1 MVQFGSKLLKL
12 SVATF
17 QDLGYKVNYAAADKY
32 DGRNTTCC
40 FTGNDSVSLESIQP
54 ALSESAKEYAT
65 DIGRK
70 LWKERKDSMPEVRS
84 LRKDDG
90 GDARNVVINVLIEEN
105 GHLYNLAVPLS
116 ELE

>member
-1 MVQFGSKLLKL
+1 M
-12 SVATF
+12 
-17 QDLGYKVNYAAADKY
+17 
-32 DGRNTTCC
+32 
-40 FTGNDSVSLESIQP
+40 SLESIQP

-65 DIGRK
+65 DISRK
-70 LWKERKDSMPEVRS
+70 LWKERKYSKPEVRS

-90 GDARNVVINVLIEEN
+90 GDARDVIINVLFKEN

>member
-1 MVQFGSKLLKL
+1 M
-12 SVATF
+12 
-17 QDLGYKVNYAAADKY
+17 
-32 DGRNTTCC
+32 
-40 FTGNDSVSLESIQP
+40 SLESIQP